1 MKVPRVDSVLKRLPQ
16 AERRALFEE
25 LTSGKEV
32 GEVVATLRARGIVTS
47 QSALYRFRTW
57 YGDNR
62 LFLEARDAAG
72 EIAETLA
79 LEHQDWDG
87 EAIRNATRAAFEV
100 LAARNQDSAL
110 HLALARQRVAE
121 EQAETARKRAE
132 LDVSKWEEE
141 RAAAKGVIGDT
152 KLSPEERDAK
162 LKEIFGIG

>member
-32 GEVVATLRARGIVTS
+32 GEVVAALRERGIVTS
-47 QSALYRFRTW
+47 QSALYRFRMW

-62 LFLEARDAAG
+62 LFLEAR
-72 EIAETLA
+72 
-79 LEHQDWDG
+79 